1 MLQVKNLC
9 KDFGALPATDD
20 VTLNIKADTIH
31 ALIGPNGAGKTT
43 LISQISGYLQPTSGS
58 IEFDGQDLLALPA
71 HRRPH
76 IGLVRSFQITSVF
89 PDSTVLDNVCLV
101 LQSIN
106 HQVFRLLRPA
116 NSDKAEQRAAQGLL
130 DQVGL
135 GPQTTMLAKQLS
147 HGQKRQLEIA
157 MALAAKPKLLLLDEP
172 MAGMGV
178 EETRALVSLLNDLR
192 GSVTMLLVEH
202 DMDVVFSLADTLSV
216 LVYGKVIATGTPSEI
231 QSNTA
236 VQVLFGVTMEL
247 AEGDVVSLMGRNG
260 MGKTTT
266 VRSVTGLTPA
276 ASGNISFR
284 GQDITAKKPHRIGQA
299 GIAIVPE
306 GRQIFS
312 SLTVRENLI
321 ATAANHSTNSKLWDL
336 NRVYAR
342 FPRLSERANQLGSS
356 LSGGE
361 QQMLA
366 IGRALM
372 TNPYL
377 LILDEATEGLA
388 PLIRHEI
395 WDVLKELKA
404 EGQTTLVIDK
414 NLDEM

>member
-1 MLQVKNLC
+1 MLKLE
-9 KDFGALPATDD
+9 D
-20 VTLNIKADTIH
+20 V
-31 ALIGPNGAGKTT
+31 
-43 LISQISGYLQPTSGS
+43 QTSYGS
-58 IEFDGQDLLALPA
+58 
-71 HRRPH
+71 
-76 IGLVRSFQITSVF
+76 S
-89 PDSTVLDNVCLV
+89 
-101 LQSIN
+101 
-106 HQVFRLLRPA
+106 
-116 NSDKAEQRAAQGLL
+116 
-130 DQVGL
+130 
-135 GPQTTMLAKQLS
+135 
-147 HGQKRQLEIA
+147 
-157 MALAAKPKLLLLDEP
+157 
-172 MAGMGV
+172 
-178 EETRALVSLLNDLR
+178 
-192 GSVTMLLVEH
+192 
-202 DMDVVFSLADTLSV
+202 
-216 LVYGKVIATGTPSEI
+216 
-231 QSNTA
+231 
-236 VQVLFGVTMEL
+236 QVLFGVTMEL
-247 AEGDVVSLMGRNG
+247 AEGDIVSLMGRNG

-276 ASGNISFR
+276 AFGNISFR
-284 GQDITAKKPHRIGQA
+284 GQDITANKPHRIGQA

-312 SLTVRENLI
+312 SLSVRENLI
-321 ATAANHSTNSKLWDL
+321 ATAANHSTSSKLWDL

-395 WDVLKELKA
+395 WDVLEELKA

-414 NLDEM
+414 NLDEMARVVDYNYVLSKGRIVWDGDMLAMLEETNFAQKYLGV